1 MLFRHLLV
9 ALPIAATLLAE
20 PSFAQTIVVSGHA
33 PTFAALEYDYSDT
46 AGTAP
51 ARDAIV
57 AAIPVG
63 ATVERARATLRHA
76 GAVCRDRSAAR
87 MTCAWTAFGTDRDQL
102 LDITWT
108 VEVNHNADAVTGLGV
123 ARTLTGA

>member
-1 MLFRHLLV
+1 MLIRHLLV
-9 ALPIAATLLAE
+9 ALPIAATLLAG

-46 AGTAP
+46 AGTTP
-51 ARDAIV
+51 ARNEI
-57 AAIPVG
+57 AAVIPVG
-63 ATVERARATLRHA
+63 SSVDGARATLRHA

-123 ARTLTGA
+123 ARSLTGA